1 MEEESSSEGEDD
13 HVEKPPVIQKH
24 IDKRSQPAPLPPIP
38 DKVIVK
44 KGYDPKQS
52 KLF

>member
-13 HVEKPPVIQKH
+13 HSDKPTPAQKH
-24 IDKRSQPAPLPPIP
+24 TDKRSQPAPLPPIP

-44 KGYDPKQS
+44 KGYDPKQGI
-52 KLF
+52 LI